1 MNAKRHHIVPQEY
14 LKQWSGCSDNKVW
27 VKRRDGNAFHAHVKN
42 VAVQG
47 YFYPD
52 KVETFFANQVEN
64 PVAGIWERLTH
75 ERGEEE
81 LSRADRFHI
90 AQFTIYQ
97 GFRTRQF
104 MEKMEV
110 LENAQLEKYIRL
122 YRRLAGDE
130 AFVHDNSRGL
140 YIPEVLRFEESVRED
155 YPNLFHRLLGD
166 SDKLAGYARKYADS
180 QWVLCNA
187 TGGAEFVTTDNPV
200 VDLAMEDFP
209 HQIFMPVG
217 PKCLLMMRGAPFY
230 LDAEGT
236 FDDSVVD
243 SVNKVLCEQSSEVYA
258 SSKAM
263 VDEYS
268 EHLSDYQVYFDNSGD
283 TSYYFR

>member
-1 MNAKRHHIVPQEY
+1 MNTKRNHIVPQEY

-27 VKRRDGNAFHAHVKN
+27 VKRKDGNAFHAHVKN

-52 KVETFFANQVEN
+52 QVETFFANQVEY
-64 PVAGIWERLTH
+64 PVAGVWQRLTQD
-75 ERGEEE
+75 RVDEE
-81 LSRADRFHI
+81 LSWADRFHI
-90 AQFTIYQ
+90 AQFMIYQ
-97 GFRTRQF
+97 AFRTRQF
-104 MEKMEV
+104 MEKMDV

-122 YRRLAGDE
+122 YRRLTGDE
-130 AFVHDNSRGL
+130 SFVFDNGRRL
-140 YIPEVLRFEESVRED
+140 YIPEVLRFEESVRGD
-155 YPNLFHRLLGD
+155 YPNLFHRLLEYAAN
-166 SDKLAGYARKYADS
+166 LAGYARAYANS

-187 TGGAEFVTTDNPV
+187 VGDAEFVTTDNPV

-217 PKCLLMMRGAPFY
+217 PNCLLMMRGVPFY
-230 LDAEGT
+230 LDAKLT
-236 FDDSVVD
+236 FDGSVVE
-243 SVNKVLCEQSSEVYA
+243 SINRVLCGQSSEVYA

-268 EHLSDYQVYFDNSGD
+268 KYLSDYQIYFDNSGD
-283 TSYYFR
+283 LSYYFR

>member
-1 MNAKRHHIVPQEY
+1 MDTKRHHIVPQEY

-27 VKRRDGNAFHAHVKN
+27 VKRKAGNAFHTHVKN

-52 KVETFFANQVEN
+52 QVETFFANQVEN
-64 PVAGIWERLTH
+64 PVAGVWKRLTH
-75 ERGEEE
+75 ERVEDE

-90 AQFTIYQ
+90 AQFMIYQ

-104 MEKMEV
+104 MEKMDV
-110 LENAQLEKYIRL
+110 LENAQLEMYILLFRHL
-122 YRRLAGDE
+122 DKDF
-130 AFVHDNSRGL
+130 AFDNSRGL
-140 YIPEVLRFEESVRED
+140 YVPKVFRFEESVRED
-155 YPNLFHRLLGD
+155 YPDLFHRLLGYA
-166 SDKLAGYARKYADS
+166 DKLAGYALAYADS

-187 TGGAEFVTTDNPV
+187 VGDAEFVTTDNPV
-200 VDLAMEDFP
+200 VDLSMEDFP

-217 PKCLLMMRGAPFY
+217 PKCLLMMRGVPFY
-230 LDAEGT
+230 LDDKET

-243 SVNKVLCEQSSEVYA
+243 SINRVLCGQSSEVYA
-258 SSKAM
+258 SSEAM

-268 EHLSDYQVYFDNSGD
+268 KHLSDYQIYFDNSGD
-283 TSYYFR
+283 MSYYFR

>member
-1 MNAKRHHIVPQEY
+1 MDTKRHHIVPQEY

-27 VKRRDGNAFHAHVKN
+27 VKRKSGNAFHTHVKN

-47 YFYPD
+47 HFYPD
-52 KVETFFANQVEN
+52 QVETFFANQVEN
-64 PVAGIWERLTH
+64 PVAGVWKRLTH

-90 AQFTIYQ
+90 AQFMIYQ

-104 MEKMEV
+104 MEKMDV
-110 LENAQLEKYIRL
+110 LENAQLEMYILLFRHLDKDFAFDNRRCL
-122 YRRLAGDE
+122 YVPKV
-130 AFVHDNSRGL
+130 F
-140 YIPEVLRFEESVRED
+140 RFEESVRED

-166 SDKLAGYARKYADS
+166 ADKLAGYACAYADS

-187 TGGAEFVTTDNPV
+187 VGDAEFVTTDNPV

-217 PKCLLMMRGAPFY
+217 PKCLLMMRGVPFY
-230 LDAEGT
+230 LDDKET

-243 SVNKVLCEQSSEVYA
+243 SINRVLCGQSSEVYA
-258 SSKAM
+258 SSKSL

-268 EHLSDYQVYFDNSGD
+268 KYLSDYQIYFDNSGD